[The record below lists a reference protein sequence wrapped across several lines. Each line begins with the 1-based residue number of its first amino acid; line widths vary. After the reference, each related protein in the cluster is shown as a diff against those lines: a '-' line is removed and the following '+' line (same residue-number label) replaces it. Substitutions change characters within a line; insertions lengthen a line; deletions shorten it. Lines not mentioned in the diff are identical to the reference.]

1 MKYALNVIIRAHH
14 TIPILGVV
22 CDLDITYC
30 IYRKKGNGICSYRNE
45 LILY

>member
-1 MKYALNVIIRAHH
+1 MKYALNVIIRAYH

-22 CDLDITYC
+22 CDLDI